1 MDIRLLRYFVTVA
14 EQRHFGRAADILNMA
29 QPPLSQQI
37 RLLEDELAV
46 KLFDRSSRPIEL
58 TAAGRTLLRE
68 ARQILSQI
76 KRAEALTRRAGRSEA
91 GTFRI
96 GITGS
101 AALEFAAPVISIFTE
116 RFPEVQLSL
125 LEMSSPAQMAALERG
140 GIQIGFVRPPV
151 ISDEISSRMVHQE
164 PFLVALPER
173 HPLAHTTDLRLRDLA
188 GTPLVVFDSIEAPG
202 FRELILHVC
211 HTLGYTPT
219 VMQDGQQMTTMLCL
233 VASGLGVALV
243 PQSARRLALDG
254 IVFRPVLEEAPLVE
268 LYAIWLRSRHDRLVH
283 EMLAAIDDLR
293 SAAAVSR

>member
-14 EQRHFGRAADILNMA
+14 EQRHFGKAADLLNMA

-76 KRAEALTRRAGRSEA
+76 KRAETLTRRAGKSEA
-91 GTFRI
+91 GNFRI

-101 AALEFAAPVISIFTE
+101 AALEFAAPVIAICND

-125 LEMSSPAQMAALERG
+125 LELSSPAQMSALEKG
-140 GIQIGFVRPPV
+140 SIQIGFVRPPV
-151 ISDEISSRMVHQE
+151 ISEEISSRLVHQE
-164 PFLVALPER
+164 PFLIALPER
-173 HPLAHTTDLRLRDLA
+173 HPLAHTTGLRLRDLN
-188 GTPLVVFDSIEAPG
+188 GTPLVVFDSAEAPG

-211 HTLGYTPT
+211 HASGYTPT
-219 VMQDGQQMTTMLCL
+219 SMQDGHQMTTMLCL
-233 VASGLGVALV
+233 VASGLGAALV
-243 PQSARRLALDG
+243 PQSARQLALEG
-254 IVFRPVLEEAPLVE
+254 IVFKPVLEEAPMVD
-268 LYAIWLRSRHDRLVH
+268 LYAIWLKNGHNPLVH
-283 EMLAAIDDLR
+283 DLLAAIDDLR
-293 SAAAVSR
+293 SAAALVS